1 MRSYSPTKSP
11 QMQLSTERSDLSL
24 IEEQGDDFL
33 HKLDLI
39 EYPKR
44 SSMWQPRD
52 CLGELKQ
59 ILR

>member
-1 MRSYSPTKSP
+1 
-11 QMQLSTERSDLSL
+11 MQLSTERSNLSL